1 MRSGRGL
8 LAVVMGITAGCSS
21 FGTAPSENDASTGA
35 EKDASVGASSS
46 EAGDAAPV
54 PFCKLSENSKAG
66 TFCDDFDDNPEKP
79 QLLGWSRLEESGAR
93 LSYNGIALSAPFAM
107 TATVPKGATF
117 ARALA
122 VRKEAPGNRFRV
134 RFHVRGDGP
143 PEPDAPLYIGHVT
156 VNDLYMISM
165 RAFGDGARL
174 RVSLTKLGSPNVPV
188 EGLVVDQA
196 PELTDKAWIPVDV
209 VVDAKMPNYTVTMG
223 ERSASGRFP
232 EVFKDKV
239 SLELR
244 MGIEAYEARQA
255 SITKDTTL
263 HYDNVVIEADR

>member
-1 MRSGRGL
+1 MRSEKWL
-8 LAVVMGITAGCSS
+8 LALVVGIAAGCSS
-21 FGTAPSENDASTGA
+21 FGTAGPAENDAS
-35 EKDASVGASSS
+35 VGDASSS
-46 EAGDAAPV
+46 ADAAPV
-54 PFCKLSENSKAG
+54 PFCKLTENSKAG
-66 TFCDDFDDNPEKP
+66 TFCDDFDGNPAKP
-79 QLLGWSRLEESGAR
+79 QLLGWSRLQESGAT

-107 TATVPKGATF
+107 TATVPKGAIF

-122 VRKEAPGNRFRV
+122 VRKEAPANRFHV
-134 RFHVRGDGP
+134 RFQVRGDGP

-156 VNDLYMISM
+156 LNDVYMISM

-174 RVSLTKLGSPNVPV
+174 RVSLTNRTTNVAL

-209 VVDAKMPNYTVTMG
+209 VVDAKMLTYTVTMG
-223 ERSASGRFP
+223 ERSAGGKFP
-232 EVFKDKV
+232 EVLKDKV
-239 SLELR
+239 SLELM
-244 MGIEAYEARQA
+244 MGIQAYDARPG